1 MIAASSF
8 IVSDFKTEDVKAE
21 CNKAVLNPLLL
32 FFCSIRVVIKTN
44 NKITNKISAKS
55 LMGRFYSRK
64 DRSGG

>member
-8 IVSDFKTEDVKAE
+8 IDSDFKTEDVKAE
-21 CNKAVLNPLLL
+21 CNKAVLNPL

-55 LMGRFYSRK
+55 
-64 DRSGG
+64 